1 MVDGKQAGAEASP
14 VLEMRNVSQRFGP
27 VEALHEIS
35 TRIQAGEVSCIVGS
49 NGAGKSVFTQLLC
62 GVLQPSEGEV
72 LVDGEVVHMHSARDA
87 RKQGIIMVYQDLALV
102 PLMSAWRNFF
112 LGGEPTVGRGP
123 MSRID
128 VVRAR
133 EQVVSALDHFGVDI
147 IDPDRPVETLSGGQ
161 RQVLAIARAVN
172 QGARVLILDEPTSA
186 LGVRQ
191 SSIVL
196 RVVQQAASE
205 GAAVLFV
212 TPKSG
217 HAYLVGHRFLVFQRG
232 RLVGDYHRSEITRDQ
247 LTAAMS
253 GFDEASRL
261 ERELAAAEASEADE
275 ADEMD

>member
-1 MVDGKQAGAEASP
+1 MTMADEARANGGAGP

-27 VEALHEIS
+27 VEALHEVS
-35 TRIQAGEVSCIVGS
+35 AQVRAGEVACVVGS

-72 LVDGEVVHMHSARDA
+72 LLDGEVAHLHSARDA
-87 RKQGIIMVYQDLALV
+87 RKRGIIMVYQDLALV

-112 LGGEPTVGRGP
+112 LGAEPTLGRGP
-123 MSRID
+123 LRRID
-128 VVRAR
+128 VDRAR
-133 EQVVSALDHFGVDI
+133 EQAVEALAHFGVDI
-147 IDPDRPVETLSGGQ
+147 IDPDRPVQTLSGGQ
-161 RQVLAIARAVN
+161 RQVLAIARAVS

-232 RLVGDYHRSEITRDQ
+232 RLVGDYQRSEITREQ

-261 ERELAAAEASEADE
+261 ERELAAAEAAEAD
-275 ADEMD
+275 

>member
-1 MVDGKQAGAEASP
+1 MVDEARTAGGMEP

-27 VEALHEIS
+27 VEALHEVS
-35 TRIQAGEVSCIVGS
+35 AQVRAGEVACVVGS

-72 LVDGEVVHMHSARDA
+72 LLDGEVAHLHSARDA
-87 RKQGIIMVYQDLALV
+87 RKRGIIMVYQDLALV

-112 LGGEPTVGRGP
+112 LGAEPTVGRGP
-123 MSRID
+123 LRRID
-128 VVRAR
+128 VDMAR
-133 EQVVSALDHFGVDI
+133 EQAVEALAHFGVDI
-147 IDPDRPVETLSGGQ
+147 IDPDRPVQTLSGGQ
-161 RQVLAIARAVN
+161 RQVLAIARAVS

-232 RLVGDYHRSEITRDQ
+232 RLVGDYQRSEITREQ

-261 ERELAAAEASEADE
+261 ERELAAAESAEAE
-275 ADEMD
+275 